1 MSVEDIKTQ
10 IIDFIRDKMSESEL
24 NDILADGDLD
34 LVSSGLLSSL
44 EFMELIAS
52 IEEKQCVEID
62 FEEHDP
68 SAYTSIRG
76 LANLA
81 AQQRNC

>member
-1 MSVEDIKTQ
+1 MSVESIEAQ
-10 IIDFIRDKMSESEL
+10 IIDFIRDKVSESEL
-24 NDILADGDLD
+24 KSIASDGDFD
-34 LVSSGLLSSL
+34 LIASGLLSSL

-52 IEEKQCVEID
+52 IEEKQGVEID

-68 SAYTSIRG
+68 SAYTSIMG

-81 AQQRNC
+81 AKQESH